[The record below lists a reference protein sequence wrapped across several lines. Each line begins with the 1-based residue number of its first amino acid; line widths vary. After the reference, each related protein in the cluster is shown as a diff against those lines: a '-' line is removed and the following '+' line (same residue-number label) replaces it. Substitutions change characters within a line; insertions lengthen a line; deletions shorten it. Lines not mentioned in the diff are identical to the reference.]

1 VLLLSLRGFS
11 LEAQP
16 KLICS
21 QLITNKYMHEPINRR
36 HLQLSNNH
44 HRENRKYIAS
54 TEQLVTEIVVKDIK
68 QSTKFYR
75 ELGFEILRDAGDFV
89 ELTWEDHQLYIAE
102 LSAYHEIASD
112 DVELPEPPKFPLA
125 NIRIMVPNVDDYWKL
140 VREMGAQIVIPIA
153 DRYYGLRDFIISD
166 PDGFGVRFATSSS
179 QSSS

>member
-1 VLLLSLRGFS
+1 
-11 LEAQP
+11 
-16 KLICS
+16 
-21 QLITNKYMHEPINRR
+21 MHEPINRR

-44 HRENRKYIAS
+44 HKENKKYVAT

-68 QSTKFYR
+68 RSTKFYR

-112 DVELPEPPKFPLA
+112 DVELPEPPKFP
-125 NIRIMVPNVDDYWKL
+125 
-140 VREMGAQIVIPIA
+140 IA

>member
-1 VLLLSLRGFS
+1 
-11 LEAQP
+11 
-16 KLICS
+16 
-21 QLITNKYMHEPINRR
+21 MHKPINRQN
-36 HLQLSNNH
+36 LQLSNSNH
-44 HRENRKYIAS
+44 HHMENKKYVAS

-68 QSTKFYR
+68 RSTKFYR
-75 ELGFEILRDAGDFV
+75 ELGFEVLRDAGDFV

-140 VREMGAQIVIPIA
+140 VKEEMEAQIVIPIA